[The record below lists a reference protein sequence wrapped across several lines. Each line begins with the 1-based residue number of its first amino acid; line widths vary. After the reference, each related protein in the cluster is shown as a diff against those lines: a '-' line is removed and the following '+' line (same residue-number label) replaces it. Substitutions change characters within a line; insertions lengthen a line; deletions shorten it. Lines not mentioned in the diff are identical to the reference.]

1 MKGQHPRRW
10 QLPSEVFSQG
20 NITRLLTASDSY
32 RSHPS
37 RSNFKP
43 QPRAPQGACGYRLSR
58 KFDAG
63 RNAEED

>member
-20 NITRLLTASDSY
+20 NITRLLTASDSS

-43 QPRAPQGACGYRLSR
+43 QPQSASRCGYSLSR

-63 RNAEED
+63 RNAGED